1 QAALSNGVKN
11 KYGTASTPRYAAC
24 LLIDNEV
31 YANLAEG
38 AEPVPESQDDEEYVD
53 IASREKGI
61 FVKILDLDC
70 DSNAKNPGRGSVG
83 VLEGFGV
90 LRMRKI
96 FRGLDEIYNGP

>member
-1 QAALSNGVKN
+1 VKN

-70 DSNAKNPGRGSVG
+70 DSNAKNPGRVSRATPLPYLGWMNICSRALWEFWRDLG
-83 VLEGFGV
+83 C
-90 LRMRKI
+90 
-96 FRGLDEIYNGP
+96 